1 MTEIFPCKAFLSCVA
16 IKCLSKCPYFKK
28 PPMPWKV
35 LGYEPGLG
43 GTKILLDHVQK
54 EKNPK
59 KTDMTD
65 ENNDLIN
72 PK

>member
-1 MTEIFPCKAFLSCVA
+1 
-16 IKCLSKCPYFKK
+16 
-28 PPMPWKV
+28 MPWKV

-43 GTKILLDHVQK
+43 GTKILLDQVQK

-65 ENNDLIN
+65 DNNDLIN